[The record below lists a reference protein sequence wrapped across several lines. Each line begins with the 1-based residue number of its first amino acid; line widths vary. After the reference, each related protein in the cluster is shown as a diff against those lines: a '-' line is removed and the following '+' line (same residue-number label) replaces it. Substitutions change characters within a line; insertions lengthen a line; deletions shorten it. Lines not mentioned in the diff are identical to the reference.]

1 MATWWPS
8 GDDILSVRGLTV
20 AFAGSEGTEHVAVK
34 DFSLTIGAGEFVG
47 VMGEPG
53 CGKSTAAMGM
63 MGLVRPPGRIVSGEV
78 HYLGRDLLAMNDAE
92 LDAIRG
98 KDIGLIVQ
106 SPRTSLHPML
116 TVGRQIEN
124 VYLAHNRVSRRA
136 ARARAIE
143 MLQLVGIN
151 DPERRVK
158 SYPHE
163 LSTGM
168 TQRVLIAMAMSSGPK
183 LLIADE
189 PTSGLD
195 VTIQAQFLD
204 QMWETANRLEYIE
217 VVAGFAAMG
226 AAVVTINT
234 RLAANELE
242 AICRDCGPRVLVVD
256 QACEELARSA
266 ALDGIER
273 VLVIGGSYDEWLA
286 RAAPEEPDETPE
298 EWQPFAIS
306 YTSGTTGTAKGI
318 VLSHRSRVLSCF
330 GMAAEYGCY
339 GPNDTHLAFAPL
351 FHGGGFVFALAA
363 VFFGGFCELLPRFD
377 PEGVL
382 QRLCDGRFTGTFM
395 VPTHFHAI
403 LNLGEGVLAGY
414 RNHGLTALVSNA
426 APLPQVTKEK
436 IVAQFGEGVLHET
449 YGSTE
454 AGIVTNLRPPDQL
467 RKKSCVG
474 LPFVGNRIRLLDD
487 EGKEAAPGEVG
498 ELFSTSPYLFN
509 GYWNKPDETT
519 ATMRDGWVSAG
530 DMARRDEEGYLYIVD
545 RKNLRRG
552 QRLSARSGGRAL
564 AASGGARG
572 GRGRRAGRVLGR
584 ADQGFRR
591 PAGERA
597 ALARGTDRLRQGEP
611 CRLQGPQR
619 GRFHRRA
626 AAQSG
631 RQGAEAGAQGDGR
644 VSGGAGTIEH
654 RFVVCG
660 GRRVMVRRAG
670 SGPPVVLLH
679 ESPARRRRSS
689 P

>member
-1 MATWWPS
+1 MSAEALHADS
-8 GDDILSVRGLTV
+8 GGDDILSVRGLTV
-20 AFAGSEGTEHVAVK
+20 AFAGSEGTEHVAVN
-34 DFSLTIGAGEFVG
+34 DFCLTIGAGEFVG

-53 CGKSTAAMGM
+53 CGKSTAAIGM
-63 MGLVRPPGRIVSGEV
+63 MGLVRPPGRIVAGEV

-124 VYLAHNRVSRRA
+124 VYLAHNRVSRKA

-204 QMWETANRLEYIE
+204 QMWEAANRLEYIE
-217 VVAGFAAMG
+217 VVAGFSAMG
-226 AAVVTINT
+226 AAVATINT

-266 ALDGIER
+266 ALEGIER

-286 RAAPEEPDETPE
+286 RATPEEPDETPE

-339 GPNDTHLAFAPL
+339 GPDDTHLAFAPL

-377 PEGVL
+377 PEAVL

-545 RKNLRRG
+545 RKKDMII
-552 QRLSARSGGRAL
+552 SGGVNVYPREVGDAL
-564 AASGGARG
+564 SRHPAVREVAVVGVPDEYWGERIKAFVVPLANAQPSPEELIAYGKENLAGFKVPKEVDFIDALPRNPGGKVLK
-572 GRGRRAGRVLGR
+572 RVLRETG
-584 ADQGFRR
+584 
-591 PAGERA
+591 
-597 ALARGTDRLRQGEP
+597 
-611 CRLQGPQR
+611 
-619 GRFHRRA
+619 
-626 AAQSG
+626 
-631 RQGAEAGAQGDGR
+631 
-644 VSGGAGTIEH
+644 V
-654 RFVVCG
+654 
-660 GRRVMVRRAG
+660 
-670 SGPPVVLLH
+670 
-679 ESPARRRRSS
+679 
-689 P
+689 

>member
-1 MATWWPS
+1 MSAEALHADS
-8 GDDILSVRGLTV
+8 GGDDILSVRGLTV
-20 AFAGSEGTEHVAVK
+20 AFAGSEGTEHVAVN

-53 CGKSTAAMGM
+53 CGKSTAAIGM
-63 MGLVRPPGRIVSGEV
+63 MGLVRPPGRIVAGEV

-92 LDAIRG
+92 LDTIRG

-106 SPRTSLHPML
+106 SPRTSLHPIL

-124 VYLAHNRVSRRA
+124 VYRAHNRVSRRA
-136 ARARAIE
+136 AHARAIE

-189 PTSGLD
+189 PISGLD

-204 QMWETANRLEYIE
+204 QMWEAANRLEYIE
-217 VVAGFAAMG
+217 VVAGFSAMG
-226 AAVVTINT
+226 AAVATINT

-339 GPNDTHLAFAPL
+339 GPDDTHLAFAPL

-377 PEGVL
+377 PEAVMK
-382 QRLCDGRFTGTFM
+382 RLCDGRFTGTFM

-403 LNLGEGVLAGY
+403 LNLGEGVLSRY
-414 RNHGLTALVSNA
+414 RNHRLTALISNA

-545 RKNLRRG
+545 RKKDMII
-552 QRLSARSGGRAL
+552 SGGVNVYPREVEDAL
-564 AASGGARG
+564 SRHPAVREVAVVGVPDEYWGERIKAFVVPLADAQPTPDELIAYGKENLAGFKVPKEVDFIDALPRNPGGKVLK
-572 GRGRRAGRVLGR
+572 RVLR
-584 ADQGFRR
+584 
-591 PAGERA
+591 E
-597 ALARGTDRLRQGEP
+597 TD
-611 CRLQGPQR
+611 
-619 GRFHRRA
+619 A
-626 AAQSG
+626 
-631 RQGAEAGAQGDGR
+631 
-644 VSGGAGTIEH
+644 
-654 RFVVCG
+654 
-660 GRRVMVRRAG
+660 
-670 SGPPVVLLH
+670 
-679 ESPARRRRSS
+679 
-689 P
+689 

>member
-1 MATWWPS
+1 MSAEALHADS
-8 GDDILSVRGLTV
+8 GGDDILSVRGLTV
-20 AFAGSEGTEHVAVK
+20 AFAGSEGTEHVAVN

-53 CGKSTAAMGM
+53 CGKSTAAIGM

-217 VVAGFAAMG
+217 VVAGFSAMG
-226 AAVVTINT
+226 AAVATINT

-256 QACEELARSA
+256 EACEELARSA

-339 GPNDTHLAFAPL
+339 GPDDTHLAFAPL

-377 PEGVL
+377 PEAVL

-545 RKNLRRG
+545 RKKDMII
-552 QRLSARSGGRAL
+552 SGGVNVYPREVEDAL
-564 AASGGARG
+564 SRHPAVREVAVVGVPDEYWGERIKAFVVPLANAQPSPEELIAYGKENLAGFKVPKEVDFIDALPRNPGGKVLK
-572 GRGRRAGRVLGR
+572 RVLR
-584 ADQGFRR
+584 
-591 PAGERA
+591 EM
-597 ALARGTDRLRQGEP
+597 
-611 CRLQGPQR
+611 
-619 GRFHRRA
+619 
-626 AAQSG
+626 
-631 RQGAEAGAQGDGR
+631 GA
-644 VSGGAGTIEH
+644 
-654 RFVVCG
+654 
-660 GRRVMVRRAG
+660 
-670 SGPPVVLLH
+670 
-679 ESPARRRRSS
+679 
-689 P
+689 